1 MDQMQ
6 NVLLTMLQTVSAP
19 KVEQQREPSGEN
31 SDSSF
36 RKLLNDRTEQVS
48 REENAQP
55 AQPKE
60 KVQTDSETEK
70 DELDEVQLQEL
81 AAMQMF
87 CAANVQTVTVPE
99 QESQVNQALQGLNV
113 PVEGA
118 DAEVVAQGAEKRDI
132 QVPVEQ
138 NAQQEQEIS
147 TIEQKPV
154 ENVENT
160 FQVQEQQESGV
171 KTEAKAE
178 VASKTEI
185 KAEIKP
191 EGKHADAPVKTMDT
205 DTEAS
210 TVVEGEVENSV
221 FRQVETA
228 PVKVSETAAPT
239 ETAAPVETQ
248 VSEKVQQAVAN
259 GETRVEVQLTPEH
272 LGKITIEVTQK
283 GDGSLHIALHAENHQ
298 TRSLLERD
306 ISSLQTVLTRGT
318 QQEVQV
324 EVPRQQENQ
333 QNQFEDGRNQH
344 SRQQQQEQKHQ
355 RQSSEDF
362 LNQLRLG
369 LVSFDEVQS

>member
-6 NVLLTMLQTVSAP
+6 NVLLTMMQAVSVP
-19 KVEQQREPSGEN
+19 KVEQQREVSGEN
-31 SDSSF
+31 AEHSF
-36 RKLLNDRTEQVS
+36 RKLLDERTEQVS

-55 AQPKE
+55 KE
-60 KVQTDSETEK
+60 ESQTASETEK

-81 AAMQMF
+81 ASMQMF
-87 CAANVQTVTVPE
+87 CAANIQTVTVPE
-99 QESQVNQALQGLNV
+99 QEGQTVQGLTV

-118 DAEVVAQGAEKRDI
+118 EAEVVAQELNQGGEQRGT
-132 QVPVEQ
+132 QLSVEQ
-138 NAQQEQEIS
+138 TVQQEEVS
-147 TIEQKPV
+147 TVEQKPV
-154 ENVENT
+154 EKVENA
-160 FQVQEQQESGV
+160 FQAQEQQESGV
-171 KTEAKAE
+171 KNEVKAEAK
-178 VASKTEI
+178 T
-185 KAEIKP
+185 EIKP
-191 EGKHADAPVKTMDT
+191 EGKTANAPVKTVDT
-205 DTEAS
+205 DADAS
-210 TVVEGEVENSV
+210 TVVEGEVENPV

-228 PVKVSETAAPT
+228 PVKVSETAAPA
-239 ETAAPVETQ
+239 EAATPVETQ
-248 VSEKVQQAVAN
+248 VSEKVQQAIAN

-306 ISSLQTVLTRGT
+306 ISGLQTVLTRGT

-333 QNQFEDGRNQH
+333 QNQFEDGRNQQN
-344 SRQQQQEQKHQ
+344 RQQQQEQKHQ

>member
-6 NVLLTMLQTVSAP
+6 NVLLTMLQTVSTP
-19 KVEQQREPSGEN
+19 KVEQQREPSGE
-31 SDSSF
+31 SADSSF
-36 RKLLNDRTEQVS
+36 RKLLGERTEQVS
-48 REENAQP
+48 REEGAQP
-55 AQPKE
+55 NQPKE
-60 KVQTDSETEK
+60 ETQTAGETEK
-70 DELDEVQLQEL
+70 GELDEVQLQEL

-99 QESQVNQALQGLNV
+99 QESQVNQAVQGLTV

-118 DAEVVAQGAEKRDI
+118 EAEVAAQELTQGVEQRGT

-138 NAQQEQEIS
+138 TVQQEEVS
-147 TIEQKPV
+147 TVEQKPV
-154 ENVENT
+154 ENVENA
-160 FQVQEQQESGV
+160 FQAQTQEQSEG
-171 KTEAKAE
+171 KAE
-178 VASKTEI
+178 V
-185 KAEIKP
+185 KP
-191 EGKHADAPVKTMDT
+191 EAKTADAPVKTVDT
-205 DTEAS
+205 DTETS
-210 TVVEGEVENSV
+210 TVVEGEVENPV

-228 PVKVSETAAPT
+228 PVKVSETAAPPET
-239 ETAAPVETQ
+239 ETAEPVETQ
-248 VSEKVQQAVAN
+248 IADKITQAVAN
-259 GETRVEVQLTPEH
+259 GEKRVEVQLTPEH
-272 LGKITIEVTQK
+272 LGKITVEVTQR

-306 ISSLQTVLTRGT
+306 ISGLQTVLARGT

-333 QNQFEDGRNQH
+333 QNQFQDGGHQH

-369 LVSFDEVQS
+369 LVSLDEVQS

>member
-6 NVLLTMLQTVSAP
+6 NVLLTMMQAVSAP
-19 KVEQQREPSGEN
+19 KAESKRETNEETHESAF
-31 SDSSF
+31 S
-36 RKLLNDRTEQVS
+36 KLLNERTEQVS
-48 REENAQP
+48 REESVQP
-55 AQPKE
+55 KQPKE
-60 KVQTDSETEK
+60 EVQADGESEK
-70 DELDEVQLQEL
+70 GELDEVQLQEL

-99 QESQVNQALQGLNV
+99 EESQAVQGLSV

-118 DAEVVAQGAEKRDI
+118 DAEGVAQELTQG
-132 QVPVEQ
+132 VEQ
-138 NAQQEQEIS
+138 QTKQVSVEQTAQQEEVS
-147 TIEQKPV
+147 TVAQKPV
-154 ENVENT
+154 ENTENT
-160 FQVQEQQESGV
+160 FRAQTQTQEQPEG
-171 KTEAKAE
+171 KTE
-178 VASKTEI
+178 V
-185 KAEIKP
+185 KP
-191 EGKHADAPVKTMDT
+191 EGKTADAPIKTVDT

-210 TVVEGEVENSV
+210 TVVEGEVENPV

-228 PVKVSETAAPT
+228 PVKVSEAAAPA
-239 ETAAPVETQ
+239 ETVTPVETQ
-248 VSEKVQQAVAN
+248 VSEKVQQAIAN

-283 GDGSLHIALHAENHQ
+283 EDGSLHIALHAENHQ

-344 SRQQQQEQKHQ
+344 SRQQQQEQRHQ

>member
-19 KVEQQREPSGEN
+19 KVEQQREPSGE
-31 SDSSF
+31 SADSSF
-36 RKLLNDRTEQVS
+36 RKLLNERTEQVS
-48 REENAQP
+48 REEGAQP
-55 AQPKE
+55 DQPKE
-60 KVQTDSETEK
+60 EAQTAGESEK
-70 DELDEVQLQEL
+70 GELDEVQLQEL

-99 QESQVNQALQGLNV
+99 QESQVNQAVQGLTV

-118 DAEVVAQGAEKRDI
+118 DAEVAAQELTQGVEQRGT

-138 NAQQEQEIS
+138 TVQQEEVS
-147 TIEQKPV
+147 TVEQKPV
-154 ENVENT
+154 ENVENAFHAQT
-160 FQVQEQQESGV
+160 QEQGQPEG
-171 KTEAKAE
+171 KAE
-178 VASKTEI
+178 V
-185 KAEIKP
+185 KP
-191 EGKHADAPVKTMDT
+191 EAKTADAPVKTVDT
-205 DTEAS
+205 DAEAS
-210 TVVEGEVENSV
+210 TVVEGEVENPV

-228 PVKVSETAAPT
+228 PVKVSETAAPAET

-248 VSEKVQQAVAN
+248 VSEKIQQAVAN

-283 GDGSLHIALHAENHQ
+283 EDGSLHIALHAENHQ

-306 ISSLQTVLTRGT
+306 LSSLQTVLGRST

-333 QNQFEDGRNQH
+333 QNQLDDGRD
-344 SRQQQQEQKHQ
+344 QQGRHQEQEHKRQ